1 MWRGVGVIEAAAG
14 GWGLGGGPGSQRGPK
29 ILGKPETKKR
39 SASAR
44 APFCLTFPMCFNPS
58 PKLKAPLNAGS
69 KPKAEHKPSTLTNLH
84 PKPSQSSCRLQAL
97 YSHHPTRGRV
107 YRHIWGTR
115 PTLNPEKVGL
125 RARVL
130 SRAHTFRKQASKQDL
145 FYTHT
150 HIYIYINANM
160 SLYIYIL

>member
-1 MWRGVGVIEAAAG
+1 MVWSDRGGAGVCGEGSGLLKLQLEGG
-14 GWGLGGGPGSQRGPK
+14 GWGGARVTERTKDLRQARNQKTQRV
-29 ILGKPETKKR
+29 
-39 SASAR
+39 SACS
-44 APFCLTFPMCFNPS
+44 FLFNFSLCFNPS

-150 HIYIYINANM
+150 HIYI
-160 SLYIYIL
+160 